1 MPKHNIRGVIT
12 MIVITGATGQVGTVL
27 VKTLAERQEKVRAIV
42 TEHDDLT
49 PLKNYD
55 IEIVEGDVRDREFL
69 IE

>member
-1 MPKHNIRGVIT
+1 

-27 VKTLAERQEKVRAIV
+27 VKTLAERHEKVRAIV

>member
-1 MPKHNIRGVIT
+1 
-12 MIVITGATGQVGTVL
+12 MIVIAGATGQVGTVL
-27 VKTLAERQEKVRAIV
+27 VKMLAERQEKVRAIV

>member
-1 MPKHNIRGVIT
+1 
-12 MIVITGATGQVGTVL
+12 MIVITGTTGQVGTVL